1 MRLFLCPNTAT
12 GLSVLSGSVIE
23 DVSDLPDCQVE
34 LHAFRSSDAAGAFV
48 AGLELAG
55 SRNALAWT
63 WQPGADQHANRTVV
77 VLRLDEPRPST
88 RDVESAVRQV
98 GHDQVRHESTAQAA
112 SMEALQAR
120 RREADAEA
128 NRRTASLR
136 AAGKVAG
143 FEIYGFASDWV
154 RMGPG
159 IVSFEREGMV
169 VSVADGHEGNDPSV
183 RDRYGELA
191 PPDAGYDAQE
201 HCFVS
206 RPLNNDAEVIRTLRA
221 FQDAVLACAILRKEA
236 WHAAFVASM
245 KMSPPRRRFISAA
258 SENGVVLAYRRNNLQ
273 ASAGGLV
280 IGATEFS
287 MLERVGWI
295 RRDGMTASVTDEG
308 LAAAELHPA
317 PAPRL

>member
-1 MRLFLCPNTAT
+1 MRLFLSPATDT
-12 GLSVLSGSVIE
+12 GLSALSGAEIE
-23 DVSDLPDCQVE
+23 DAYALPDCQVE
-34 LHAFRSSDAAGAFV
+34 LHTFRSSDAAGAFV

-88 RDVESAVRQV
+88 RDVESAVRQI
-98 GHDQVRHESTAQAA
+98 GHDQVHYESTAQAA
-112 SMEALQAR
+112 SMEALHAR
-120 RREADAEA
+120 RREADTEA
-128 NRRTASLR
+128 SRRTSSLR

-159 IVSFEREGMV
+159 IVSFERDGMV

-183 RDRYGELA
+183 RDRYAQLV
-191 PPDAGYDAQE
+191 PPDARYDPQE
-201 HCFVS
+201 HCFIS
-206 RPLNNDAEVIRTLRA
+206 RPLNNDAEVVRTLRA
-221 FQDAVLACAILRKEA
+221 FQEAVLACAVLRKEA
-236 WHAAFVASM
+236 WHASFVASM
-245 KMSPPRRRFISAA
+245 KMTGPRRRFLSAA
-258 SENGVVLAYRRNNLQ
+258 AESGISLAYRRNNLQ
-273 ASAGGLV
+273 ATAGGLV

-295 RRDGMTASVTDEG
+295 RRDGMRALVTDDG
-308 LAAAELHPA
+308 LAAADLTPA
-317 PAPRL
+317 IAPCI